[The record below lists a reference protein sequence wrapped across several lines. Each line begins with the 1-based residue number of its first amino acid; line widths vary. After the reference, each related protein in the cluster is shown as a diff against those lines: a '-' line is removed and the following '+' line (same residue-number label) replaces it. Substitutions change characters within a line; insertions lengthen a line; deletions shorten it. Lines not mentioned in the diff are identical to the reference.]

1 VNWLFNHLE
10 DYGITEGAM
19 TNEQGDI
26 IQAAIWKVLSGIP
39 TSGLALQMAND
50 AVTHSDFVP
59 LPGQNAAVL
68 FMKNNLP
75 LSFQMSFTIVDP

>member
-1 VNWLFNHLE
+1 
-10 DYGITEGAM
+10 
-19 TNEQGDI
+19 
-26 IQAAIWKVLSGIP
+26 
-39 TSGLALQMAND
+39 MAND